1 MLNAKIED
9 IIRSQTSSKWSAAK
23 SNIEPFNTFVYVCV
37 LSLYVS
43 AFFYLNLKSL
53 NNKPLTYE
61 SQYTSNFKTVC
72 IVGNLLN
79 TDVSVIL
86 SLVLKHLPR
95 ESDS

>member
-9 IIRSQTSSKWSAAK
+9 IIRSQTSSKRSATK
-23 SNIEPFNTFVYVCV
+23 SNIEPFNALVCV
-37 LSLYVS
+37 FLCCMCLH
-43 AFFYLNLKSL
+43 FFFTNLKSL

-61 SQYTSNFKTVC
+61 SHYTSNFKTVC